1 MTEVLYRKWRPKQFS
16 DIVGQPHVVKTLIRA
31 VQSGRVAHAYL
42 FCGPRGTGKT
52 STARIL
58 AKSINC
64 ESKDS
69 CTHIEPC
76 RICRSI
82 DKGIALDLI
91 EIDAASN
98 RGIDDIRDLREKTR
112 YAPNE
117 ASHKIYIID
126 EAHMLTDQA
135 FNALL
140 KTLEEPPE
148 KVIFILATTESH
160 KIPPTILSRCQ
171 RYDFARITAEV
182 ISDRLSEICKVE
194 EFEVEIDALNLIA
207 NLAHGALR
215 DAINILEQSVV
226 SDDPPISE
234 SKVRNLLD
242 IGDDTINI
250 ELTKNLLEKNT
261 SKALEIVNQAANSGT
276 DLRYVHMGLIKYLRA
291 VLLIKSNIKLNSEF
305 SEDIYK
311 QIESISQNCELDS
324 ILSCLKTVTDPD
336 LKTDS
341 SNPLSLEL
349 AIVEIGMKSVNYNN
363 QINKTDPVPN
373 NETVDVQQ
381 DHSIQEKKDDRNSVK
396 IIKPKSSAEVPIK
409 KLDQINSFEPKDS
422 GAPNNFKS
430 DEKLENGWQSILESL
445 RYTKGQKFNL
455 KALLVTCTSRKLK
468 NDSILLGFSHPSHR
482 ERMEHELTIPESRK
496 TLSDS
501 FAKIMNKQ
509 YELIVEKDNVT
520 ARENKIHNGEHSPL
534 IRAAQSMGAQII
546 EQNTKRELDN

>member
-1 MTEVLYRKWRPKQFS
+1 MTKVLYRKWRPKQFS

-31 VQSGRVAHAYL
+31 VQSERVAHAYL

-69 CTHIEPC
+69 CTPTEPC

-98 RGIDDIRDLREKTR
+98 RGIDDIRDIREKAR

-194 EFEVEIDALNLIA
+194 EFKVEIDALNLIA
-207 NLAHGALR
+207 NLARGALR

-250 ELTKNLLEKNT
+250 ELTKNLLEKNI
-261 SKALEIVNQAANSGT
+261 SKALETVNKAANSGT

-291 VLLIKSNIKLNSEF
+291 TLLIKSNIKLNSEF

-311 QIESISQNCELDS
+311 QIESISKSCELDS
-324 ILSCLKTVTDPD
+324 ILSCLKTVTDPG

-349 AIVEIGMKSVNYNN
+349 AIVEIGMKSDNDSN
-363 QINKTDPVPN
+363 QINKTNLVHI
-373 NETVDVQQ
+373 NETVDAQHVQ
-381 DHSIQEKKDDRNSVK
+381 STEEKKDDRNSVK
-396 IIKPKSSAEVPIK
+396 IIKHKSTEEVSVK
-409 KLDQINSFEPKDS
+409 KLDQIDS
-422 GAPNNFKS
+422 SETTGSGDPNNFAG

-455 KALLVTCTSRKLK
+455 KALLVTCTTRKFK
-468 NDSILLGFSHPSHR
+468 DDSILLGFSHPSHR

-501 FAKIMNKQ
+501 FAKIMGKQ

-520 ARENKIHNGEHSPL
+520 ARDNKIINGSHSPL